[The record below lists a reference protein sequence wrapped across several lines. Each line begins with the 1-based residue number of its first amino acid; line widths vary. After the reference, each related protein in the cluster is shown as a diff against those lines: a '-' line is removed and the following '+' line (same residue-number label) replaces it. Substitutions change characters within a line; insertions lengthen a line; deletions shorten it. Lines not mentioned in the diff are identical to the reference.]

1 MLRRFSVN
9 YIIFSAGLDVLVV
22 ATSLGAANVIRPLLN
37 NLPFAADLN
46 KPSLPLPL
54 YPIFVF
60 VWISIYLL
68 LAVYDSRKNY
78 YIVDELTSV
87 TIGSLLAGVSLAGVL
102 YLSFRDISRLLFIYF
117 VLQTYIAVILW
128 RLIARLFFH
137 LEQEKRSNLSNV
149 LIVGA
154 GPVGKQLQGQILRRP
169 YLGLSIIGFL
179 DDDLA
184 KQQNGEL
191 ILGSLD
197 QARKVVQS
205 RQISDVIIALPR
217 RAYNQVNQLV
227 SELHDLPVKVWVI
240 PDYFHLA
247 LHRAKI
253 EEFAGLPMLDLRA
266 PALNDYQ
273 RMAKRVFDLAVGTA
287 VQIMVTPA
295 MLAIAAAIKLDS
307 RGPVFYKSKR
317 VGENGRLF
325 SMYKFR
331 SMVVD
336 ADKRLHEVIQYDE
349 NGKIIHKTSN
359 DPRVTRVGRFLRRT
373 SLDELPQLF
382 NVLRGEMSLV
392 GPRPELPTLVEQYEP
407 WQRKRFAVPQGMTG
421 WWQVNGRSDK
431 PMHLH
436 TEDDIYYVQNYSLLL
451 DFLIIFKTIWVV
463 VRGKGAY

>member
-1 MLRRFSVN
+1 
-9 YIIFSAGLDVLVV
+9 
-22 ATSLGAANVIRPLLN
+22 LN

-102 YLSFRDISRLLFIYF
+102 YLSSRDISRLLFVYF
-117 VLQTYIAVILW
+117 VLQTYIAVMAW

-137 LEQEKRSNLSNV
+137 LEQEKKSKLSNV

-179 DDDLA
+179 DDDPA

-191 ILGSLD
+191 ILGSLAE
-197 QARKVVQS
+197 ARKVVQS
-205 RQISDVIIALPR
+205 QKISDVIIALPR

-273 RMAKRVFDLAVGTA
+273 RMAKRVFDLLVGTA
-287 VQIMVTPA
+287 VQIMVAPV
-295 MLAIAAAIKLDS
+295 MLVIAAAIKLDS

-317 VGENGRLF
+317 VGENGKLF
-325 SMYKFR
+325 YMYKFR

-349 NGKIIHKTSN
+349 NGHIIHKTAD
-359 DPRVTRVGRFLRRT
+359 DPRVTGVGRFIRRT

-421 WWQVNGRSDK
+421 WWQVNGRSEK

-463 VRGKGAY
+463 LRGKGAY